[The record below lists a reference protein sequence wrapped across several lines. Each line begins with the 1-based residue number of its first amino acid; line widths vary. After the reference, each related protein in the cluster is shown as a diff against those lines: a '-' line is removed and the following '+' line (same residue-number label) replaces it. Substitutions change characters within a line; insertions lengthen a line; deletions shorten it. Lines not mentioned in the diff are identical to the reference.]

1 MGQKR
6 GENGNGL
13 PNVRGLTRGATYRLE
28 PHVAAE
34 LAVYQ
39 AVRTLGGIEPYTQ
52 VGMVEEALLDWFKK
66 HPVGKKQ
73 REAALLLMES
83 TGENEWDSKKG
94 T

>member
-1 MGQKR
+1 MRQKR
-6 GENGNGL
+6 VENGNGL
-13 PNVRGLTRGATYRLE
+13 PSVRGLTRGATYRLE

-39 AVRTLGGIEPYTQ
+39 AVRTLGGIAPYTQ
-52 VGMVEEALLDWFKK
+52 VGMVEQALLDWFRKN
-66 HPVGKKQ
+66 PIGKKQ

-83 TGENEWDSKKG
+83 NGG